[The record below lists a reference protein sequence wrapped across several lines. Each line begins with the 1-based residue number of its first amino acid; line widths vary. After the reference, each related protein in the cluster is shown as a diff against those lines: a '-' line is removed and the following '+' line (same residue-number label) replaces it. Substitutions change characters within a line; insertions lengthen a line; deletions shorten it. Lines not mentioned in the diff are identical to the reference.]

1 MNEEIRLLLKLTEE
15 NAKYVAAFNY
25 LKSIS
30 DEIIERGRSGVI
42 SREELEEALKIAG
55 LEEKEIDVI
64 QFDNCKDVA
73 YAED

>member
-42 SREELEEALKIAG
+42 SREELEEALKIVG

>member
-30 DEIIERGRSGVI
+30 DDFVARGYSGSI
-42 SREELEEALKIAG
+42 GREEIETAMKIAG

-73 YAED
+73 YAKD